1 MHNFFFIIIAI
12 LIIIYIFYSIRKN
25 KLSIANSFIWIL
37 FCIILLVLSIWPTSL
52 DWLAN
57 IMGISYPPA
66 LFLTI
71 VAVILFIMNF
81 VQSKKIED
89 LHKKV
94 IDLGQELSILKSTQ
108 TPNTFKSKP
117 KKSNPKA
124 RQ

>member
-1 MHNFFFIIIAI
+1 MHNIYFIIFAL
-12 LIIIYIFYSIRKN
+12 LIILYIFYSIRKN
-25 KLSIANSFIWIL
+25 KLSIANSFIWIV

-57 IMGISYPPA
+57 VLGIAYPPA

-71 VAVILFIMNF
+71 AVVILFVMNF

-94 IDLGQELSILKSTQ
+94 IDLGQELSIQKSTQ
-108 TPNTFKSKP
+108 KESPKSKTP
-117 KKSNPKA
+117 KPKSKS
-124 RQ
+124 